1 MYLIFC
7 IDKPGS
13 LDIRKANRDAH
24 LAYLKEQGDKLV
36 SAGPTIAEDGETMNG
51 SLLLMN
57 FADKAEA
64 DAFAAN
70 DPYAKAGLFESVTI
84 RKWKKVLGD

>member
-13 LDIRKANRDAH
+13 LEIRKANRDAH

-36 SAGPTIAEDGETMNG
+36 AAGPTVTEDGETMNG

-57 FADKAEA
+57 FANQAEA
-64 DAFAAN
+64 EAFAAG
-70 DPYAKAGLFESVTI
+70 DPYGKAGLFESVTI
-84 RKWKKVLGD
+84 KKWKKVLGD

>member
-36 SAGPTIAEDGETMNG
+36 AAGPTVTEDGETMNG
-51 SLLLMN
+51 SLLVMN
-57 FADKAEA
+57 FANQGEAE
-64 DAFAAN
+64 AFAAG
-70 DPYAKAGLFESVTI
+70 DPYGKAGLFESVTI
-84 RKWKKVLGD
+84 KKWNKVLGD